1 MALKEFWT
9 TDKIIKATS
18 AKTASKGIKDVFSD
32 ISIDSRE
39 VKKDYLF
46 VPIKGENFDGHDFID
61 KAVNNGAAGIIAH
74 KSHEELIEK
83 YKDINIFLVD
93 DTTKALGDLAKF
105 KRDSLDIK
113 IIGVTGSAGKT
124 STREILKTILGTK
137 TNVLSPIKNFNNH
150 IGVPLTLLRADE
162 THGFGV
168 IEMGMSNPGEIEY
181 LSNIAS
187 PEMAIITKIAPA
199 HIGSFESIEGIAKEK
214 ASINK
219 GMKDK
224 SAVIINEEDQ
234 LLEKYLENSSVLKFG
249 FTETSHLKIIQDPD
263 GGTKN
268 SASFIYSQK
277 NNDLSFSAEIGVKGK
292 TALKNAG
299 AAVIAAILC
308 GYDIESIKSG
318 LLKYNGVKGRFFEL
332 YDSKKEIHIID
343 DTYNANPES
352 LKASINDFSKI
363 KKNSQSFIVLGDM
376 LELGEKAREYHVEA
390 GNIAALSKPDG
401 IFAYGEFS
409 DAVLEGVNEKTDKD
423 IFVFK
428 GDHKQISQELSKR
441 LLPGDWVM
449 IKGSRGA
456 KMENVLNFLIEK
468 PE

>member
-1 MALKEFWT
+1 MAAKGFWT
-9 TDKIIKATS
+9 IDKIIKATS
-18 AKTASKGIKDVFSD
+18 AEIKSKRIPNFFDD

-39 VKKDYLF
+39 VKKNFLF
-46 VPIKGENFDGHDFID
+46 VPIEGENFDGHDFID
-61 KAVNNGAAGIIAH
+61 KAVNNGATGILAH
-74 KSHEELIEK
+74 KKHANLIEK
-83 YKDINIFLVD
+83 YKDINIFLVE

-124 STREILKTILGTK
+124 STRQILKTILGTK
-137 TNVLSPIKNFNNH
+137 TKVLSPIKNFNNH

-162 THGFGV
+162 THEFGV

-181 LSNIAS
+181 LSKIAR
-187 PEMAIITKIAPA
+187 PDIGIITKIAPA

-219 GMKDK
+219 GMKK
-224 SAVIINEEDQ
+224 NAVVIINEEDN
-234 LLEKYLENSSVLKFG
+234 LLEKYLENSFVLKFG
-249 FTETSHLKIIQDPD
+249 LNGNSNLKIIQNSDPHQ
-263 GGTKN
+263 KN
-268 SASFIYSQK
+268 SASFIYK
-277 NNDLSFSAEIGVKGK
+277 HENNEISFSAEIGVKGE

-299 AAVIAAILC
+299 ASVIAAILC

-352 LKASINDFSKI
+352 LKASINDFSRIQKS
-363 KKNSQSFIVLGDM
+363 SQSFIVLGDM

-390 GNIAALSKPDG
+390 GAIAALSEPDG

-409 DAVLEGVNEKTDKD
+409 DAILQGVKEKTDKD

-428 GDHKQISQELSKR
+428 GDHEEISRELSKR
-441 LLPGDWVM
+441 LLPGDWII

-456 KMENVLNFLIEK
+456 NMENVLNFLIEK